1 MNYRDTA
8 TKLAAWREQIAEIR
22 GRMREAQA
30 SVEPEP
36 VRDYEFTTPD
46 GPVRLSQ
53 LFGDKRD
60 LFVIHNMGRSCPA
73 CTLWADGFNGSY
85 PHIADRAAFVVSS
98 PDSPDVQRAFA
109 ASRGWR
115 FPMVSHQGHQLCRG
129 YGLPVGKR
137 RLAAWRIRVQARR
150 CTDPSHSRHQLP
162 CRAMI
167 SARSGTCWICCP
179 KVRTDGGR
187 SLPTSDRST
196 LLLAGLRCRRAAYFR
211 RQVTEELRPL
221 DRARDDE
228 TMIVAG

>member
-8 TKLAAWREQIAEIR
+8 TKLAAWREQIADIR
-22 GRMREAQA
+22 GKMREAQA

-36 VRDYEFTTPD
+36 VHDYEFTTPD

-115 FPMVSHQGHQLCRG
+115 FPMVSHQGASFAEDMG
-129 YGLPVGKR
+129 YG
-137 RLAAWRIRVQARR
+137 
-150 CTDPSHSRHQLP
+150 SE
-162 CRAMI
+162 
-167 SARSGTCWICCP
+167 SGGW
-179 KVRTDGGR
+179 
-187 SLPTSDRST
+187 
-196 LLLAGLRCRRAAYFR
+196 LAGVSVFKRDGARILRTADTRFQPSDDFCSVWHLLDLLPEGADGW
-211 RQVTEELRPL
+211 RPKFSYS
-221 DRARDDE
+221 
-228 TMIVAG
+228 